1 MSADMKRGTS
11 LRYPLKEKKR
21 ITQSLTVYGSPTRSG
36 SQLNGVDQKKPLAES
51 FSAVTIQSER
61 EVSVDDH
68 SEYTPPTANGPS
80 GTLSLRQQVLTHVS
94 LEDTAANQ
102 VARTGSLEDI
112 SRGSTSRHASVV
124 SRSSSL
130 PFKDEK
136 TVTLPTE
143 KAKSTLT
150 LEKHGELAQL
160 RDTPALQF
168 LTRKDLYKYMSSAGV
183 RFLLNVIYIFQ
194 IIYIQSAAQ
203 EFFADRAM
211 MELVQRIR
219 KDPTLFFK

>member
-21 ITQSLTVYGSPTRSG
+21 ITQSLTVYGSPTRTG

-68 SEYTPPTANGPS
+68 SEYIPGTANGS
-80 GTLSLRQQVLTHVS
+80 LSLRQQVLTDIRPEGNV
-94 LEDTAANQ
+94 ANQ
-102 VARTGSLEDI
+102 VARTGSLEDV
-112 SRGSTSRHASVV
+112 SRSSTLLRASPSVV

-136 TVTLPTE
+136 TVTLPPE
-143 KAKSTLT
+143 PPKSKLV
-150 LEKHGELAQL
+150 LEKDSELAQL

-168 LTRKDLYKYMSSAGV
+168 LTRKDLYKYMNSAGV
-183 RFLLNVIYIFQ
+183 RFFYQL
-194 IIYIQSAAQ
+194 
-203 EFFADRAM
+203 
-211 MELVQRIR
+211 
-219 KDPTLFFK
+219 